1 MTKRTIATA
10 ILAALLVAPECLSK
24 TVTLSVDWDQA
35 REIWEHGE
43 FRPSVKVELRSSER
57 VRGTLAEITDS
68 SLRVQKRQ
76 TETVIPR
83 DQIRMIRLVPRRAS
97 TWNKRILAIAGGVP
111 VGFFAAYGGLALCG
125 DIDADSTCNKTVPYL
140 VWGAAQYVLFRIGAK
155 ADRGALILL
164 LPATASTTAN
174 SDLDTPP
181 TPPEERP

>member
-1 MTKRTIATA
+1 MTKQTIAMA

-35 REIWEHGE
+35 REIWEHGD
-43 FRPSVKVELRSSER
+43 FRQAVKVGLRSSKR
-57 VRGTLAEITDS
+57 LGGKLVGITDS
-68 SLRVQKRQ
+68 GLRVQKRQ
-76 TETVIPR
+76 SETVIPR
-83 DQIRMIRLVPRRAS
+83 DQIHMIRLVPRRAS

-155 ADRGALILL
+155 ADRGAVILL
-164 LPATASTTAN
+164 LPATAPAT
-174 SDLDTPP
+174 
-181 TPPEERP
+181 